1 MDGDSVLPC
10 SRSCWSYHGSS
21 SSVTNSS
28 ILAELSMGRSAGRNR
43 RNKPLCVDSE
53 QWSSE
58 RRRRRSLSFKAELR
72 ARSSSQSV
80 SQSGVC
86 ALCRVSSRPPSS
98 SGVLLSLPPLIPAPP
113 STGPSR
119 CLEPP
124 QMHRGSDRRGSDV
137 ATAALP
143 RLLLLLLPTLP
154 PLSAAACRGA
164 FTCRTAD
171 ARLRVLFP
179 PPPALGPSAPSTSS
193 TCQDDM
199 TSSKLETSA
208 A

>member
-43 RNKPLCVDSE
+43 RNKPLCVDCVE

-58 RRRRRSLSFKAELR
+58 RRRRRRRSLSFKAELG

-86 ALCRVSSRPPSS
+86 ALCRVSTRPPSS

-124 QMHRGSDRRGSDV
+124 QMHRCSDRRGSVV

-143 RLLLLLLPTLP
+143 LLLLP

-171 ARLRVLFP
+171 ARLRVRFP
-179 PPPALGPSAPSTSS
+179 PPPASTRAERAPYVFHMSR
-193 TCQDDM
+193 
-199 TSSKLETSA
+199 
-208 A
+208 